1 MNDNDLPADFP
12 DAIEKQRA
20 AIGPEQPAR
29 ELGAEVP
36 EPDLLDDPET
46 DILDDADFGDGAAP
60 VRVVPL
66 SISDE
71 QLARDLITHFTEIE
85 ESGVI
90 HVPATGQTLFA
101 EPHSGLWRRDL
112 DGRLVRE
119 IYNYN
124 RNVAELWCN
133 AIPPEVQGSRKIQA
147 LMRETRK
154 RFGSTGLMS
163 NVRTAVQAFGG
174 TNYKLLDQNPLLVGV
189 KDGVY
194 DVESGTIRK
203 GKLEEYVTMSTSVA
217 PDPTAECPTFRKFM
231 ERIFRHDPELIGFMQ
246 RWFGYAL
253 TGLTTEQVI
262 VFCYGG
268 GQNGKKPR

>member
-1 MNDNDLPADFP
+1 MEAVLN
-12 DAIEKQRA
+12 
-20 AIGPEQPAR
+20 
-29 ELGAEVP
+29 
-36 EPDLLDDPET
+36 
-46 DILDDADFGDGAAP
+46 
-60 VRVVPL
+60 
-66 SISDE
+66 
-71 QLARDLITHFTEIE
+71 
-85 ESGVI
+85 
-90 HVPATGQTLFA
+90 
-101 EPHSGLWRRDL
+101 
-112 DGRLVRE
+112 GRLVRE

-133 AIPPEVQGSRKIQA
+133 AISPEVQGSKRIQA

-194 DVESGTIRK
+194 DVESGTTRK

-217 PDPTAECPTFRKFM
+217 PDPTADCPTFRKFM
-231 ERIFRHDPELIGFMQ
+231 KRIFRHDPELIGFMQ

-268 GQNGKKPR
+268 GQNGKTTLIELMGDIFGSGKDGGYGAPVAAILARPEDVSHQLDQRGFFPFCPPP